1 MKNNERILISRNK
14 REGWY
19 MGRTHYDRATGGMGR
34 LHHVRVG
41 RQHPAVLSLR
51 DWMRYPWRNVQPIPF

>member
-1 MKNNERILISRNK
+1 MSNERILISRNK

-19 MGRTHYDRATGGMGR
+19 LGRTHYNRNTGGMGHLR
-34 LHHVRVG
+34 HARTGHY
-41 RQHPAVLSLR
+41 QPAVLSLR